1 MAFQG
6 GSRVDPNEQIKDVDQ
21 QIVQGIREGKAF
33 HQSPTLENGP
43 YRSRVLD
50 PVNPQHEGNL
60 FSAYNASVLHTQV
73 QERDLGSPEFVKSAV
88 LKELGHERKDDTR
101 FEKQYWVA
109 PSGSRMAAVGGGT
122 VKTTG
127 APHAY
132 LHVET
137 QTTLPT
143 KDFPLKG
150 KLDEKGLV
158 TAVETVAK
166 LSGVK
171 LQYAKDDRLAHKD
184 GKAGPTVVVPTP
196 DKFQS
201 REAWASAALTGVA
214 SAVQR
219 SPRLRSEV
227 EVDAV
232 EMAAVRSE
240 NNRRGVSNFRRREA
254 ARDQGAEPGRG
265 QARVGPQTDLPGYLR
280 VRGDA
285 SAAVFTEALTKL
297 AKERGVTLDLEG
309 RNPQASFDGKTK
321 TFTAAGRGEFRGP
334 ERNAAWKQQ
343 ALSDLAKE
351 VGGKG
356 MAKAVDEVRRGDRY
370 AVVKAVGVGNFR
382 PEQTLGT
389 AEEEGARGPGRG
401 HRGEAAGGAD
411 RGALRPGR
419 DGAGGPRPPGGGGG
433 EGRLPVAVRAG
444 GADEELPAGRERP
457 AADAGASGVGLALGV
472 EPDARH
478 GADADGGAGAGAG
491 PRAAE
496 GSGAGS
502 LTGGV
507 HAAGGGGLS
516 RPRRSTRGCSADEVC
531 AVRGGVDV
539 AGPDAGS
546 AVDVGPRDP
555 APGGAEPRGDALGR
569 GLGSTGWRGVTIGG
583 LDGDVSGHTA

>member
-21 QIVQGIREGKAF
+21 QIVMGIREGTAF

-43 YRSRVLD
+43 YRSRVLG

-73 QERDLGSPEFVKSAV
+73 AERGLESPEFVKSAV
-88 LKELGHERKDDTR
+88 LRELGHERKEDTR

-109 PSGSRMAAVGGGT
+109 PNGSRMAAVGGGT

-127 APHAY
+127 TPHAY

-143 KDFPLKG
+143 KAFPLKG
-150 KLDEKGLV
+150 KLDEKGVV

-171 LQYAKDDRLAHKD
+171 LQYAKDDRLVHKD

-232 EMAAVRSE
+232 EMAAVRLE
-240 NNRRGVSNFRRREA
+240 NNRRGRSNYQRREA
-254 ARDQGAEPGRG
+254 ARDQGGEPGRG
-265 QARVGPQTDLPGYLR
+265 QARVGPQTDMNGYLR
-280 VRGDA
+280 VRSDA

-309 RNPQASFDGKTK
+309 RNGEASYDGKTK

-334 ERNAAWKQQ
+334 ARNAEWKQR

-370 AVVKAVGVGNFR
+370 AVVKAVGAGNFR
-382 PEQTLGT
+382 PEPTLGT
-389 AEEEGARGPGRG
+389 AEEKARADLVGSIAAKRLAEQVGIRYEPGVT
-401 HRGEAAGGAD
+401 AQAD
-411 RGALRPGR
+411 RDRQAAVTEKLGYRSLCAQAEQTKNYLLDVKDRPR
-419 DGAGGPRPPGGGGG
+419 TPERQASIAHSASSQTL
-433 EGRLPVAVRAG
+433 EMAQA
-444 GADEELPAGRERP
+444 RP
-457 AADAGASGVGLALGV
+457 AAQPSAQDRAQQK
-472 EPDARH
+472 EQ
-478 GADADGGAGAGAG
+478 
-491 PRAAE
+491 PR
-496 GSGAGS
+496 
-502 LTGGV
+502 
-507 HAAGGGGLS
+507 S
-516 RPRRSTRGCSADEVC
+516 R
-531 AVRGGVDV
+531 
-539 AGPDAGS
+539 
-546 AVDVGPRDP
+546 
-555 APGGAEPRGDALGR
+555 
-569 GLGSTGWRGVTIGG
+569 
-583 LDGDVSGHTA
+583 